1 MPNQLYQCHLV
12 PLGSKAWKDTAMLL
26 RLARPTENSMAMMG
40 RPMMTRKNRYTST
53 KAAPPY
59 WPTM

>member
-1 MPNQLYQCHLV
+1 
-12 PLGSKAWKDTAMLL
+12 MLFW
-26 RLARPTENSMAMMG
+26 LARPTENSMTMMG

-59 WPTM
+59 WPTI